1 MQNKKGLVLVYT
13 GDGKGKTTASL
24 GLALRAVGHGEK
36 VYIIQFMK
44 GDEKYGEVKAI
55 KRYLPNIELVQKGL
69 DTFVIKGN
77 PSLQDLSLAKEGLNL
92 AKNIISSGKYDLVI
106 LDEINV
112 AVDYGLLS
120 EQEVLNL
127 IELKPEHTTIVLTG
141 RYASDKILE
150 KADMISEVREIKHH
164 YKQGIAAQP
173 GIEY

>member
-1 MQNKKGLVLVYT
+1 MQSKKGLVLVYT

-24 GLALRAVGHGEK
+24 GLALRAAGHGEK

-69 DTFVIKGN
+69 DSFVIKGN
-77 PSLQDLSLAKEGLNL
+77 PSLEDLSLAKEGLNL

-127 IELKPEHTTIVLTG
+127 IEMKPEHTTIVLTG
-141 RYASDKILE
+141 RYASDIILE
-150 KADMISEVREIKHH
+150 KADMVSEVREIKHH